1 MRLSKLPVAA
11 AIGAAVLAGCNSGST
26 KSPNADITVTSCA
39 ADPAGGKPRASGTIV
54 NHSSKPSGY
63 TFRVRFVDAAGNV
76 VTDAPNG
83 VGRVEPNATA
93 NWTALGNGSAKG
105 PLTCKLT
112 DQTRAAVGT

>member
-1 MRLSKLPVAA
+1 MRLLKLPVTAA
-11 AIGAAVLAGCNSGST
+11 LGAALLVGCNSGSSN
-26 KSPNADITVTSCA
+26 SPNADISVTSCA

-54 NHSSKPSGY
+54 NHSSKASGY
-63 TFRVRFVDAAGNV
+63 TFRVRFVDTAGNV

-83 VGRVEPNATA
+83 VGKVEPNATA
-93 NWTALGNGSAKG
+93 AWTALGNASAKG